1 MARTA
6 TRRPD
11 ARGYFAA
18 AAAAVLF
25 SIPVFAGLTFI
36 PDSTF
41 KGSSLNG
48 WHSLGDAVWR
58 AQAGEITATVKP
70 GGGGG
75 WLFFDRSF
83 QDIGFH
89 AQFKCTGGCQAGVLV
104 RGEKT
109 ADGYKGIYVS
119 LNEDNVPSYG
129 VTLDASGKELTR
141 ERLRSIGG
149 LTRVAPP
156 LNPAAANGRGAGAGR
171 GGAGTGGRA
180 GNRVV
185 LPIVRPT
192 SILKPDDWNE
202 IEIFLDYNIVRS
214 HLNNANTTA
223 GVSDHAEEGYGPLAL
238 YIGGGGEVSFTR
250 SKISA

>member
-1 MARTA
+1 MRANGFSPRNAMARTA

-11 ARGYFAA
+11 GHGYLAA

-36 PDSTF
+36 PDATF

-58 AQAGEITATVKP
+58 AQTGEITGTVKP
-70 GGGGG
+70 GGSGG

-83 QDIGFH
+83 QDVGFH

-129 VTLDASGKELTR
+129 VTLDANGKELTR

-156 LNPAAANGRGAGAGR
+156 LNPAAANGRGARRWSRRRGRTRRQPGRAAHCSAHKYSEAGR
-171 GGAGTGGRA
+171 
-180 GNRVV
+180 
-185 LPIVRPT
+185 L
-192 SILKPDDWNE
+192 E
-202 IEIFLDYNIVRS
+202 
-214 HLNNANTTA
+214 
-223 GVSDHAEEGYGPLAL
+223 
-238 YIGGGGEVSFTR
+238 
-250 SKISA
+250 